1 MFTDPMTLPPATV
14 APMTI
19 RHSSSRHALRRHS
32 LIVCLVVSLVLLVSG
47 CAPESVEEQAADREL
62 VLATLKSYLALLS
75 EGYATGNLEPMRQL
89 AAEKEVATVAK
100 LVSDYARQGM
110 RIDAQLK
117 EITLEDL
124 TVWSSNNAYATTVE
138 VWDLRKRVVG
148 TDRLLSE
155 ALGRTHRVK
164 YQLKRR
170 AEGWQVLYR
179 EARALE

>member
-1 MFTDPMTLPPATV
+1 MFTDPMELAPATV
-14 APMTI
+14 KPMMI
-19 RHSSSRHALRRHS
+19 HLSPPRRPFRRQAFA
-32 LIVCLVVSLVLLVSG
+32 CCLLVASTLLLGG
-47 CAPESVEEQAADREL
+47 CGPERAEEQAVDREL
-62 VLATLKSYLALLS
+62 VLETLKSYLALLS

-100 LVSDYARQGM
+100 LVTDYARQGM

-124 TVWSSNNAYATTVE
+124 TVWSTNNAYATTVE

-179 EARALE
+179 EARSLE